1 MDRRF
6 ILAGIA
12 LAIFAVVRRIFRR
25 RIPVTS
31 SVSRGDQ
38 RLEELLNKVDTT
50 PDSPIS
56 FGYKISWLAVRTNK
70 PEDVAASFTID
81 RLQPGN
87 WRSGFIAA
95 YNGGIF
101 VTPAIHGWVLV
112 VSSRLPSPET
122 EKISDEWLRMAKSLS
137 AKFGELQFFGTHQ
150 VVGYNA
156 WSQFINGQ
164 EVRSYAFSGESGE
177 TLIDRGARTSGEN
190 ELGHKYFDT
199 LSPES
204 KDDAY
209 WDRKDLCYPDEDHVM
224 ELAGKWSINPSKLET
239 LNLPVSVGW
248 VGVLRR
254 PAQ

>member
-12 LAIFAVVRRIFRR
+12 LVVLVIVRRVFRR
-25 RIPVTS
+25 QKPVTPA
-31 SVSRGDQ
+31 VSRGDQ
-38 RLEELLNKVDTT
+38 RLEELLSKVDTT
-50 PDSPIS
+50 PDSPIN
-56 FGYKISWLAVRTNK
+56 FGYKISWLAVRTDK
-70 PEDVAASFTID
+70 SEDVVASLTID
-81 RLQPGN
+81 HLQPGN

-101 VTPAIHGWVLV
+101 VTPAINGWVLV

-122 EKISDEWLRMAKSLS
+122 EKISDEWMRMARSLS
-137 AKFGELQFFGTHQ
+137 AKFGELQFFGTHR

-156 WSQFINGQ
+156 WAQFINGH
-164 EVRSYAFSGESGE
+164 EVRSYAFLGDSGE

-190 ELGHKYFDT
+190 DLGYKYFDT

-204 KDDAY
+204 KEEAY
-209 WDRKDLCYPDEDHVM
+209 WERKELCFPDEDHVM
-224 ELAGKWSINPSKLET
+224 ELAGKWSVNPNTLET
-239 LNLPVSVGW
+239 LNLPDSAGW

-254 PAQ
+254 PVQ